1 MSWMEVDG
9 AGWRWVHGLV
19 IPILNGYQSNY
30 SILLTF
36 HQRCVNSL
44 MIEFYNQLNV
54 HSPDI
59 MSDIFKLK
67 ENIYNLPNVPTFHT
81 ENVYSLKYGLDA
93 VPYRASQLWQQVPND
108 IREATSLAF
117 FKNRIKSWKCEDFPR
132 RSSKCFFKISGISD
146 QGPLVTDGNMSVN

>member
-1 MSWMEVDG
+1 
-9 AGWRWVHGLV
+9 
-19 IPILNGYQSNY
+19 
-30 SILLTF
+30 
-36 HQRCVNSL
+36 
-44 MIEFYNQLNV
+44 
-54 HSPDI
+54 

-117 FKNRIKSWKCEDFPR
+117 FKIALNLGNVKIFHVDLSNV
-132 RSSKCFFKISGISD
+132 SFKFWVY
-146 QGPLVTDGNMSVN
+146 LFRTH

>member
-1 MSWMEVDG
+1 M
-9 AGWRWVHGLV
+9 
-19 IPILNGYQSNY
+19 
-30 SILLTF
+30 LLTF

-44 MIEFYNQLNV
+44 MIEFYNKLNV

-67 ENIYNLPNVPTFHT
+67 ENMYNLPNFPTFHT
-81 ENVYSLKYGLDA
+81 ENVHSLKYGLDA

-117 FKNRIKSWKCEDFPR
+117 FKIALNLGNVKIFHVDLSNV
-132 RSSKCFFKISGISD
+132 SFKFWVY
-146 QGPLVTDGNMSVN
+146 LFRTH